1 MKISEKIANYKAQG
15 KTFYSFEFFPPKTDF
30 GMDNLY
36 SRIDRMASLQPAYI
50 DITWGAGGSTSN
62 KTLEMCKTIQK
73 YFGLEVMMH
82 LTCTNMQVSSIKKV
96 LIEAEKNDLSNILAL
111 RGDPPTGQDNF
122 VPAEGGFKHATELL
136 RHVRDNFEFC
146 LAAACYPEGHVESSD
161 LITDMNYVK
170 MKVENGADF
179 LVTQLFYDNQD
190 FFRLMERAET
200 LGIDVPIIAGILPIL
215 NTNQIRRFTSL
226 CGSKIPDELDIQ
238 LERYVDDDDAVR
250 ELGIEYA
257 TRQVQELWDQGIAGV
272 HFYVL
277 NRNYSVSKILD
288 NLKLPGHIKIP

>member
-1 MKISEKIANYKAQG
+1 LKIKDILKSKRTI
-15 KTFYSFEFFPPKTDF
+15 SCEFFPPRDSDGIPAVLRTAGRIRSYNPDF
-30 GMDNLY
+30 VSVTY
-36 SRIDRMASLQPAYI
+36 
-50 DITWGAGGSTSN
+50 GAGGSTRAFTEEITSSL
-62 KTLEMCKTIQK
+62 KRDTD
-73 YFGLEVMMH
+73 LEVMAH
-82 LTCTNMQVSSIKKV
+82 LTCVAQTEEEVHTALV
-96 LIEAEKNDLSNILAL
+96 RLDELGIENVIAL
-111 RGDPPTGQDNF
+111 RGDPPAGHDNF

-179 LVTQLFYDNQD
+179 LITQLFYDNQD

-200 LGIDVPIIAGILPIL
+200 LGIDAPIIAGILPIL
-215 NTNQIRRFTSL
+215 NSNQIRRFTSL

-288 NLKLPGHIKIP
+288 NLKLPGHIKTT

>member
-1 MKISEKIANYKAQG
+1 
-15 KTFYSFEFFPPKTDF
+15 
-30 GMDNLY
+30 
-36 SRIDRMASLQPAYI
+36 MA
-50 DITWGAGGSTSN
+50 
-62 KTLEMCKTIQK
+62 
-73 YFGLEVMMH
+73 H
-82 LTCTNMQVSSIKKV
+82 LTCVAQTKEEVHTALV
-96 LIEAEKNDLSNILAL
+96 RLDELGIEIVIAL
-111 RGDPPTGQDNF
+111 RGDPPAGQANF
-122 VPAEGGFKHATELL
+122 VPPEGGFQHATELL
-136 RHVRDNFEFC
+136 RHIRDNFEFG

-170 MKVENGADF
+170 MKVENGDDF
-179 LVTQLFYDNQD
+179 LVTQLFYNNQD

-200 LGIDVPIIAGILPIL
+200 LGIDVPIIAGILPFL

-288 NLKLPGHIKIP
+288 NLKLPGHIKTT

>member
-1 MKISEKIANYKAQG
+1 MKIKDILKSKRTI
-15 KTFYSFEFFPPKTDF
+15 SCEFFPPRDSDGIPAVLRTAGRIRSYDPDF
-30 GMDNLY
+30 VSVTY
-36 SRIDRMASLQPAYI
+36 
-50 DITWGAGGSTSN
+50 GAGGSTRAFTEEITSSL
-62 KTLEMCKTIQK
+62 KRDTD
-73 YFGLEVMMH
+73 LEVMAH
-82 LTCTNMQVSSIKKV
+82 LTCVAQTEEEVHAALV
-96 LIEAEKNDLSNILAL
+96 RLDELGIENVIAL
-111 RGDPPTGQDNF
+111 RGDPPAGHDNF

-288 NLKLPGHIKIP
+288 NLKLPGHIKTTGG

>member
-1 MKISEKIANYKAQG
+1 MKIKDILKSKRTI
-15 KTFYSFEFFPPKTDF
+15 SCEFFPPRDSDGISAVLRTAGRIRSYNPDF
-30 GMDNLY
+30 VSVTY
-36 SRIDRMASLQPAYI
+36 
-50 DITWGAGGSTSN
+50 GAGGSTRAFTEEITSSL
-62 KTLEMCKTIQK
+62 KRDTD
-73 YFGLEVMMH
+73 LEVMAH
-82 LTCTNMQVSSIKKV
+82 LTCVAQTEEEVHTALV
-96 LIEAEKNDLSNILAL
+96 RLDELGIENVIAL

-179 LVTQLFYDNQD
+179 LITQLFYDNQD

-288 NLKLPGHIKIP
+288 NLKLPGHIKTT

>member
-1 MKISEKIANYKAQG
+1 MKIKDILKSKRTI
-15 KTFYSFEFFPPKTDF
+15 SCEFFPPRDSDGIPAVLRTAGRIRSYNPDF
-30 GMDNLY
+30 VSVTY
-36 SRIDRMASLQPAYI
+36 
-50 DITWGAGGSTSN
+50 GAGGSTRAFTEEITSSL
-62 KTLEMCKTIQK
+62 KRDTD
-73 YFGLEVMMH
+73 LEVMAH
-82 LTCTNMQVSSIKKV
+82 LTCVAQTQEEVHTALV
-96 LIEAEKNDLSNILAL
+96 RLDELGIENVIAL
-111 RGDPPTGQDNF
+111 RGDPPAGQDNF
-122 VPAEGGFKHATELL
+122 VPAEGGFQHATELL

-161 LITDMNYVK
+161 LITDINYVK

-257 TRQVQELWDQGIAGV
+257 TRQVQELWDQGISGV

-288 NLKLPGHIKIP
+288 NLKLPGHIKTT

>member
-1 MKISEKIANYKAQG
+1 MKIKDILKSKRTI
-15 KTFYSFEFFPPKTDF
+15 SCEFFPPRDSHGIPAVLRTAGRIRSYNPDF
-30 GMDNLY
+30 VSVTY
-36 SRIDRMASLQPAYI
+36 
-50 DITWGAGGSTSN
+50 GAGGSTRAFTEEITSSL
-62 KTLEMCKTIQK
+62 KRDTD
-73 YFGLEVMMH
+73 LEVMAH
-82 LTCTNMQVSSIKKV
+82 LTCVAQTEEEVHTALV
-96 LIEAEKNDLSNILAL
+96 RLDELGIENVIAL

-122 VPAEGGFKHATELL
+122 VPAEGGFNHATELL

-288 NLKLPGHIKIP
+288 NLKLPGHIKTT

>member
-1 MKISEKIANYKAQG
+1 MKIKDILKSKRTI
-15 KTFYSFEFFPPKTDF
+15 SCEFFPPRDSDGIPAVLRTAGRIRSYEPDF
-30 GMDNLY
+30 LSVTY
-36 SRIDRMASLQPAYI
+36 
-50 DITWGAGGSTSN
+50 GAGGSTRAFTEEITSSL
-62 KTLEMCKTIQK
+62 KRDTD
-73 YFGLEVMMH
+73 LEVMAH
-82 LTCTNMQVSSIKKV
+82 LTCVAQTEEEVHAALV
-96 LIEAEKNDLSNILAL
+96 RLDELGIENVIAL
-111 RGDPPTGQDNF
+111 RGDPPAGQDNF
-122 VPAEGGFKHATELL
+122 VPAEGGFQYATELL

-288 NLKLPGHIKIP
+288 NLKLPGHIKTT

>member
-1 MKISEKIANYKAQG
+1 MKIKDILKSKRTI
-15 KTFYSFEFFPPKTDF
+15 SCEFFPPRDSDGISAVLRTAGRIRSYNPDF
-30 GMDNLY
+30 VSVTY
-36 SRIDRMASLQPAYI
+36 
-50 DITWGAGGSTSN
+50 GAGGSTRAFTEEITSSL
-62 KTLEMCKTIQK
+62 KRDTD
-73 YFGLEVMMH
+73 LEVMAH
-82 LTCTNMQVSSIKKV
+82 LTCVAQTEEEVHTALV
-96 LIEAEKNDLSNILAL
+96 RLDELGIENVIAL

-288 NLKLPGHIKIP
+288 NLKLPGHIKTT

>member
-1 MKISEKIANYKAQG
+1 MKIKDILKSKRTI
-15 KTFYSFEFFPPKTDF
+15 SCEFFPPRDSDGIPAVLRTAGRIRSYNPDF
-30 GMDNLY
+30 VSVTY
-36 SRIDRMASLQPAYI
+36 
-50 DITWGAGGSTSN
+50 GAGGSTRAFTEEITSSL
-62 KTLEMCKTIQK
+62 KRDTD
-73 YFGLEVMMH
+73 LEVMAH
-82 LTCTNMQVSSIKKV
+82 LTCVAQTEEEVHTALV
-96 LIEAEKNDLSNILAL
+96 RLDELGIENVIAL
-111 RGDPPTGQDNF
+111 RGDPPTGEDNF

-288 NLKLPGHIKIP
+288 NLKLPGHIKTT

>member
-1 MKISEKIANYKAQG
+1 MKIKDILKSKRTI
-15 KTFYSFEFFPPKTDF
+15 SCEFFPPRDSDGIAAVLRTAGRIRSYNPDF
-30 GMDNLY
+30 VSVTY
-36 SRIDRMASLQPAYI
+36 
-50 DITWGAGGSTSN
+50 GAGGSTRAFTEEITSSL
-62 KTLEMCKTIQK
+62 KRDTD
-73 YFGLEVMMH
+73 LEVMAH
-82 LTCTNMQVSSIKKV
+82 LTCVAQTEEEVHTALV
-96 LIEAEKNDLSNILAL
+96 RLDELGIENVIAL

-288 NLKLPGHIKIP
+288 NLKLPGHIKTTRG

>member
-1 MKISEKIANYKAQG
+1 MLKSKRTISC
-15 KTFYSFEFFPPKTDF
+15 EFFPPRDSEGIPAVIRTAGRIRSYNPDF
-30 GMDNLY
+30 VSVTY
-36 SRIDRMASLQPAYI
+36 
-50 DITWGAGGSTSN
+50 GAGGSTRAFTEEITSSL
-62 KTLEMCKTIQK
+62 KRDTD
-73 YFGLEVMMH
+73 LEVMAH
-82 LTCTNMQVSSIKKV
+82 LTCVAQTKEEVHTALVRLDV
-96 LIEAEKNDLSNILAL
+96 LGIENVIAL
-111 RGDPPTGQDNF
+111 RGDPPAGQANF
-122 VPAEGGFKHATELL
+122 VPAEGGFQHATELL
-136 RHVRDNFEFC
+136 RHIRDNFGFG
-146 LAAACYPEGHVESSD
+146 LAGACYPEGHVESSD

-179 LVTQLFYDNQD
+179 LVTQLFYNNQD

-200 LGIDVPIIAGILPIL
+200 LGIDVPIIGGILPIL

-288 NLKLPGHIKIP
+288 NLKLPGHIKTT

>member
-1 MKISEKIANYKAQG
+1 MKIKDILKSKRTI
-15 KTFYSFEFFPPKTDF
+15 SCEFFPPRDSDGIPAVLRTAGRIRSYDPDF
-30 GMDNLY
+30 VSVTY
-36 SRIDRMASLQPAYI
+36 
-50 DITWGAGGSTSN
+50 GAGGSTRAFTEEITSSL
-62 KTLEMCKTIQK
+62 KRDTD
-73 YFGLEVMMH
+73 LEVMAH
-82 LTCTNMQVSSIKKV
+82 LTCVAQTEEEVHAALV
-96 LIEAEKNDLSNILAL
+96 RLDELGIENVIAL
-111 RGDPPTGQDNF
+111 RGDPPAGHDNF

-179 LVTQLFYDNQD
+179 LITQLFYDNQD

-200 LGIDVPIIAGILPIL
+200 LGIDAPIIAGILPIL
-215 NTNQIRRFTSL
+215 NSNQIRRFTSL

-288 NLKLPGHIKIP
+288 NLKLPGHIKTT

>member
-1 MKISEKIANYKAQG
+1 LKIKDILKSKRTI
-15 KTFYSFEFFPPKTDF
+15 SCEFFPPRDSDGIPAVLRTAGRIRSYDPDF
-30 GMDNLY
+30 VSVTY
-36 SRIDRMASLQPAYI
+36 
-50 DITWGAGGSTSN
+50 GAGGSTRAFTEEITSSL
-62 KTLEMCKTIQK
+62 KRDTD
-73 YFGLEVMMH
+73 LEVMAH
-82 LTCTNMQVSSIKKV
+82 LTCVAQTEEEVHAALV
-96 LIEAEKNDLSNILAL
+96 RLDELGIENVIAL
-111 RGDPPTGQDNF
+111 RGDPPAGQDNF
-122 VPAEGGFKHATELL
+122 VPAEGGFQHATELL

-226 CGSKIPDELDIQ
+226 CGSKIPDELDMQ

-288 NLKLPGHIKIP
+288 NLKLPGHIKTTGG

>member
-1 MKISEKIANYKAQG
+1 MLKSKRTISC
-15 KTFYSFEFFPPKTDF
+15 EFFPPRDSEGIPAVLRTAGRIRSYNPDF
-30 GMDNLY
+30 VSVTY
-36 SRIDRMASLQPAYI
+36 
-50 DITWGAGGSTSN
+50 GAGGSTRAFTEEITSSL
-62 KTLEMCKTIQK
+62 KRDTD
-73 YFGLEVMMH
+73 LEVMAH
-82 LTCTNMQVSSIKKV
+82 LTCVAQTKEEVHTALVRLDV
-96 LIEAEKNDLSNILAL
+96 LGIENVIAL
-111 RGDPPTGQDNF
+111 RGDPPAGQANF
-122 VPAEGGFKHATELL
+122 VPAEGGFQHATELL
-136 RHVRDNFEFC
+136 RHIRDNFGFG
-146 LAAACYPEGHVESSD
+146 LAGACYPEGHVESSD

-179 LVTQLFYDNQD
+179 LVTQLFYNNQD

-200 LGIDVPIIAGILPIL
+200 LGIDVPIIGGILPIL

-288 NLKLPGHIKIP
+288 NLKLPGHIKTT

>member
-1 MKISEKIANYKAQG
+1 MLKSKRTISC
-15 KTFYSFEFFPPKTDF
+15 EFFPPRDSEGIPAVLRTAGRIRSYNPDF
-30 GMDNLY
+30 VSVTY
-36 SRIDRMASLQPAYI
+36 
-50 DITWGAGGSTSN
+50 GAGGSTRAFTEEITSSL
-62 KTLEMCKTIQK
+62 KRDTD
-73 YFGLEVMMH
+73 LEVMAH
-82 LTCTNMQVSSIKKV
+82 LTCVAQTKEEVHTALV
-96 LIEAEKNDLSNILAL
+96 RLDELGIENVIAL
-111 RGDPPTGQDNF
+111 RGDPPAGQANF
-122 VPAEGGFKHATELL
+122 VPAEGGFQHATELL
-136 RHVRDNFEFC
+136 RHIRDNFEFG

-179 LVTQLFYDNQD
+179 LVTQLFYNNQD

-226 CGSKIPDELDIQ
+226 CGSKIPDQLDIQ

-288 NLKLPGHIKIP
+288 NLKLPGHIKTT

>member
-1 MKISEKIANYKAQG
+1 MKIKDILKSKRTI
-15 KTFYSFEFFPPKTDF
+15 SCEFFPPRDSEGIPAVLRTAGRIRSYNPDF
-30 GMDNLY
+30 VSVTY
-36 SRIDRMASLQPAYI
+36 
-50 DITWGAGGSTSN
+50 GAGGSTRAFTEEITSSL
-62 KTLEMCKTIQK
+62 KRDTD
-73 YFGLEVMMH
+73 LEVMAH
-82 LTCTNMQVSSIKKV
+82 LTCVAQTKEEVHTALV
-96 LIEAEKNDLSNILAL
+96 RLDELGIENVIAL
-111 RGDPPTGQDNF
+111 RGDPPAGQANF
-122 VPAEGGFKHATELL
+122 VPPEGGFQHATELL
-136 RHVRDNFEFC
+136 RHIRDNFEFG

-179 LVTQLFYDNQD
+179 LVTQLFYNNQD

-288 NLKLPGHIKIP
+288 NLKLPGHIRTT

>member
-1 MKISEKIANYKAQG
+1 MKVKEILKSKRTISC
-15 KTFYSFEFFPPKTDF
+15 EFFPPRDSDGIPAVLRTAGRIRSYNPDF
-30 GMDNLY
+30 VSVTY
-36 SRIDRMASLQPAYI
+36 
-50 DITWGAGGSTSN
+50 GAGGSTRAFTEEITSSL
-62 KTLEMCKTIQK
+62 KRDTD
-73 YFGLEVMMH
+73 LEVMAH
-82 LTCTNMQVSSIKKV
+82 LTCVAQTEEEVHTALV
-96 LIEAEKNDLSNILAL
+96 RLDELGIENVIAL

-277 NRNYSVSKILD
+277 NRYYSVSKILD
-288 NLKLPGHIKIP
+288 NLKLPGHIKTT

>member
-1 MKISEKIANYKAQG
+1 MKIKDILESKRTI
-15 KTFYSFEFFPPKTDF
+15 SCEFFPPRDSDGIPAVLRTAGRIRSYNPDF
-30 GMDNLY
+30 VSVTY
-36 SRIDRMASLQPAYI
+36 
-50 DITWGAGGSTSN
+50 GAGGSTRAFTEEITSSL
-62 KTLEMCKTIQK
+62 KRDTD
-73 YFGLEVMMH
+73 LEVMAH
-82 LTCTNMQVSSIKKV
+82 LTCVAQTEEEVHTALV
-96 LIEAEKNDLSNILAL
+96 RLDELGIENVIAL

-170 MKVENGADF
+170 MKVDNGADF
-179 LVTQLFYDNQD
+179 LITQLFYDNQD

-288 NLKLPGHIKIP
+288 NLKLPGHIKTT

>member
-1 MKISEKIANYKAQG
+1 
-15 KTFYSFEFFPPKTDF
+15 
-30 GMDNLY
+30 
-36 SRIDRMASLQPAYI
+36 MA
-50 DITWGAGGSTSN
+50 
-62 KTLEMCKTIQK
+62 
-73 YFGLEVMMH
+73 H
-82 LTCTNMQVSSIKKV
+82 LTCVGQTEEEVYTALV
-96 LIEAEKNDLSNILAL
+96 RLDELGIENVIAL

-288 NLKLPGHIKIP
+288 NLKLPGHIKTTGG

>member
-1 MKISEKIANYKAQG
+1 MKIKDMLKSKRTI
-15 KTFYSFEFFPPKTDF
+15 SCEFFPPRDSEGIPAVLRTAGRIRSYNPDF
-30 GMDNLY
+30 VSVTY
-36 SRIDRMASLQPAYI
+36 
-50 DITWGAGGSTSN
+50 GAGGSTRAFTEEITSSL
-62 KTLEMCKTIQK
+62 KRDTD
-73 YFGLEVMMH
+73 LEVMAH
-82 LTCTNMQVSSIKKV
+82 LTCVAQTKEEVHTALVRLDV
-96 LIEAEKNDLSNILAL
+96 LGIENVIAL
-111 RGDPPTGQDNF
+111 RGDPPAGQANF
-122 VPAEGGFKHATELL
+122 VPAEGGFQHATELL
-136 RHVRDNFEFC
+136 RHIRDNFGFG
-146 LAAACYPEGHVESSD
+146 LAGACYPEGHVESSD

-179 LVTQLFYDNQD
+179 LVTQLFYNNQD

-200 LGIDVPIIAGILPIL
+200 LGIDVPIIGGILPIL

-288 NLKLPGHIKIP
+288 NLKLPGHIKTT

>member
-1 MKISEKIANYKAQG
+1 MKIKDILKSKRTI
-15 KTFYSFEFFPPKTDF
+15 SCEFFPPRDSDGIPAVLRTAGRIRSYDPDF
-30 GMDNLY
+30 VSVTY
-36 SRIDRMASLQPAYI
+36 
-50 DITWGAGGSTSN
+50 GAGGSTRAFTEEITSSL
-62 KTLEMCKTIQK
+62 KRDTD
-73 YFGLEVMMH
+73 LEVMAH
-82 LTCTNMQVSSIKKV
+82 LTCVAQTEEEVHAALV
-96 LIEAEKNDLSNILAL
+96 RLDELGIENVIAL
-111 RGDPPTGQDNF
+111 RGAPPAGHDNF

-288 NLKLPGHIKIP
+288 NLKLPGHIKTT

>member
-1 MKISEKIANYKAQG
+1 MKIKDILKSKRTI
-15 KTFYSFEFFPPKTDF
+15 SCEFFPPRDSDGIPAVLRTAGRIRSYNPDF
-30 GMDNLY
+30 VSVTY
-36 SRIDRMASLQPAYI
+36 
-50 DITWGAGGSTSN
+50 GAGGSTRAFTEEITSSL
-62 KTLEMCKTIQK
+62 KRDTD
-73 YFGLEVMMH
+73 LEVMAH
-82 LTCTNMQVSSIKKV
+82 LTCVAQTEEEVHTALV
-96 LIEAEKNDLSNILAL
+96 RLDELGIENVIAL

-161 LITDMNYVK
+161 LITDMNYLK

-179 LVTQLFYDNQD
+179 LITQLFYDNQD

-215 NTNQIRRFTSL
+215 NSNQIRRFTSL

-288 NLKLPGHIKIP
+288 NLKLPGHIKTT

>member
-1 MKISEKIANYKAQG
+1 MKIKDILKSKRTI
-15 KTFYSFEFFPPKTDF
+15 SCEFFPPRDSDGIPAVLRTAGRIRSYNPDF
-30 GMDNLY
+30 VSVTY
-36 SRIDRMASLQPAYI
+36 
-50 DITWGAGGSTSN
+50 GAGGSTRAFTEEITSSL
-62 KTLEMCKTIQK
+62 KRDTD
-73 YFGLEVMMH
+73 LEVMAH
-82 LTCTNMQVSSIKKV
+82 LTCVAQTEEEVHTALV
-96 LIEAEKNDLSNILAL
+96 RLDELGIENVIAL

-170 MKVENGADF
+170 MKVENGANF

-288 NLKLPGHIKIP
+288 NLKLPGHIKTT

>member
-1 MKISEKIANYKAQG
+1 MKIKDILKSKRTI
-15 KTFYSFEFFPPKTDF
+15 SCEFFPPRDSDGIPAVLRTAGRIRSYNPDF
-30 GMDNLY
+30 VSVTY
-36 SRIDRMASLQPAYI
+36 
-50 DITWGAGGSTSN
+50 GAGGSTRAFTEEITSSL
-62 KTLEMCKTIQK
+62 KRDTD
-73 YFGLEVMMH
+73 LEVMAH
-82 LTCTNMQVSSIKKV
+82 LTCVAQTEEEVHTALV
-96 LIEAEKNDLSNILAL
+96 RLDELGIENVIAL
-111 RGDPPTGQDNF
+111 RGDPPAGHDNF

-179 LVTQLFYDNQD
+179 LITQLFYDNQD

-200 LGIDVPIIAGILPIL
+200 LGIDAPIIAGILPIL
-215 NTNQIRRFTSL
+215 NSNQIRRFTSL

-288 NLKLPGHIKIP
+288 NLKLPGHIKTT

>member
-1 MKISEKIANYKAQG
+1 MKIKDILKSKRTI
-15 KTFYSFEFFPPKTDF
+15 SCEFFPPRDSDGIPAVLRTAGRIRSYDPDF
-30 GMDNLY
+30 VSVTY
-36 SRIDRMASLQPAYI
+36 
-50 DITWGAGGSTSN
+50 GAGGSTRAFTEEITSSL
-62 KTLEMCKTIQK
+62 KRDTD
-73 YFGLEVMMH
+73 LEVMAH
-82 LTCTNMQVSSIKKV
+82 LTCVAQTEEEVHAALV
-96 LIEAEKNDLSNILAL
+96 RLDELGIENVIAL
-111 RGDPPTGQDNF
+111 RGDPPAGQDNF
-122 VPAEGGFKHATELL
+122 VPAEGGFQHATELL

-288 NLKLPGHIKIP
+288 NLKLPGHIKTTGG

>member
-1 MKISEKIANYKAQG
+1 MKIKDILESKRTI
-15 KTFYSFEFFPPKTDF
+15 SCEFFPPRDSDGIPAVLRTAGRIRSYNPDF
-30 GMDNLY
+30 VSVTY
-36 SRIDRMASLQPAYI
+36 
-50 DITWGAGGSTSN
+50 GAGGSTRAFTEEITSSL
-62 KTLEMCKTIQK
+62 KRDTD
-73 YFGLEVMMH
+73 LEVMAH
-82 LTCTNMQVSSIKKV
+82 LTCVAQTEEEVHTALV
-96 LIEAEKNDLSNILAL
+96 RLDELGIENVIAL

-288 NLKLPGHIKIP
+288 NLKLPGHIKTT

>member
-1 MKISEKIANYKAQG
+1 LKIKDILKSKRTI
-15 KTFYSFEFFPPKTDF
+15 SCEFFPPRDSDGIPAVLRTAGRIRSYDPDF
-30 GMDNLY
+30 VSVTY
-36 SRIDRMASLQPAYI
+36 
-50 DITWGAGGSTSN
+50 GAGGSTRAFTEEITSSL
-62 KTLEMCKTIQK
+62 KRDTD
-73 YFGLEVMMH
+73 LEVMAH
-82 LTCTNMQVSSIKKV
+82 LTCVAQTEEEVHAALV
-96 LIEAEKNDLSNILAL
+96 RLDELGIENVIAL
-111 RGDPPTGQDNF
+111 RGDPPAGQDNF
-122 VPAEGGFKHATELL
+122 VPAEGGFQHATELL

-200 LGIDVPIIAGILPIL
+200 LGIDAPIIAGILPIL

-288 NLKLPGHIKIP
+288 NLKLPGHIKTTGG

>member
-1 MKISEKIANYKAQG
+1 MKIKDILKSKRTI
-15 KTFYSFEFFPPKTDF
+15 SCEFFPPRDSDGIPAVLRTAGRIRSYNPDF
-30 GMDNLY
+30 VSVTY
-36 SRIDRMASLQPAYI
+36 
-50 DITWGAGGSTSN
+50 GAGGSTRAFTEEITSSL
-62 KTLEMCKTIQK
+62 KRDTD
-73 YFGLEVMMH
+73 LEVMAH
-82 LTCTNMQVSSIKKV
+82 LTCVAQTEEEVHTALV
-96 LIEAEKNDLSNILAL
+96 RLDELGIENVIAL
-111 RGDPPTGQDNF
+111 RGDPPAGQDNF
-122 VPAEGGFKHATELL
+122 VPAEGGFQHATELL

-179 LVTQLFYDNQD
+179 LITQLFYDNQD

-200 LGIDVPIIAGILPIL
+200 LGIDAPIIAGILPIL
-215 NTNQIRRFTSL
+215 NSNQIRRFTSL

-288 NLKLPGHIKIP
+288 NLKLPGHIKTT

>member
-1 MKISEKIANYKAQG
+1 MKIKDILKSKRTISCK
-15 KTFYSFEFFPPKTDF
+15 FFPPRDSEGIPAVLRTAGRIRSYNPDF
-30 GMDNLY
+30 VSVTY
-36 SRIDRMASLQPAYI
+36 
-50 DITWGAGGSTSN
+50 GAGGSTRAFTEEITSSL
-62 KTLEMCKTIQK
+62 KRDTD
-73 YFGLEVMMH
+73 LEVMAH
-82 LTCTNMQVSSIKKV
+82 LTCVAQTKEEVHTALV
-96 LIEAEKNDLSNILAL
+96 RLDELGIENVIAL
-111 RGDPPTGQDNF
+111 RGDPPAGQANF
-122 VPAEGGFKHATELL
+122 VPAEGGFQHATELL
-136 RHVRDNFEFC
+136 RHIRDNFEFG
-146 LAAACYPEGHVESSD
+146 LAGACYPEGHVESSD

-179 LVTQLFYDNQD
+179 LVTQLFYNNQD

-238 LERYVDDDDAVR
+238 LERYVDDGDAVR

-288 NLKLPGHIKIP
+288 NLKLPGHIKTT